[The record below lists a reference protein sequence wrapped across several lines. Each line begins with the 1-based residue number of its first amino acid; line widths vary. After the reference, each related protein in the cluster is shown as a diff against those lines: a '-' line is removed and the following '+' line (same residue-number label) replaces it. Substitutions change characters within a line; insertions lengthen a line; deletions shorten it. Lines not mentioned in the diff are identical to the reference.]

1 MTIDC
6 SKSGTELRV
15 CLQGRLDSSTG
26 DALESFL
33 AENVTDGIEKLVLDF
48 SGVDL
53 ISSKGLRV
61 LVSAYKNLN
70 GGNGTGTLKLYK
82 RGLFGKETLIDEVY
96 AEGIGCEFGEYDR

>member
-15 CLQGRLDSSTG
+15 CPQGRLDSSTG

-70 GGNGTGTLKLYK
+70 GGTMEVVNANPAVREVFRLSGLLKT
-82 RGLFGKETLIDEVY
+82 FNIE
-96 AEGIGCEFGEYDR
+96 